1 MKDIHD
7 FHCIVFNTR
16 EGKEYTLEIKNIA
29 MEDAAKYACKC
40 NDITTVATLTVE
52 ERKYN
57 YYFNQKLPKTAEV
70 VRGKDLTLECSV
82 SDPRAP
88 VSWYHKGNKL
98 EVTYNLIY
106 TFNDYT

>member
-1 MKDIHD
+1 ML
-7 FHCIVFNTR
+7 CSYR
-16 EGKEYTLEIKNIA
+16 EGNDYALEIKNIA

-40 NDITTVATLTVE
+40 NDIITVAQLYVE

-98 EVTYNLIY
+98 EVSVRYLNLKMPC
-106 TFNDYT
+106 